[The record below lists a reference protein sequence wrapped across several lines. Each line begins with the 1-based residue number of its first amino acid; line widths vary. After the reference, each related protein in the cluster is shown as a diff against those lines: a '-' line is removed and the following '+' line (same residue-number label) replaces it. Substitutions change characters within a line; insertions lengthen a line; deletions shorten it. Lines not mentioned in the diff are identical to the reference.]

1 MLSSFRMTGK
11 AAMPRHE
18 RVARAFFISLDN
30 PMGEI

>member
-1 MLSSFRMTGK
+1 MTGK